1 MEKLKR
7 LINPAN
13 LFYAVFIACQLLPCA
28 TKESDEGLY
37 AVIAL
42 SIMEVVFIIL
52 TVSVPKQSSFTVIK
66 DVFAILFAFM
76 LAWMLITAKF
86 NIIPE
91 DIFKTPGVVAKQFAE
106 DYKRLFSDLISSM
119 TIVLIGYA
127 LAVLTAVPIGLL
139 LAWNARLGKAFS
151 HAANFLGS
159 IPPIVFIPYTLALM
173 PTFKSCSVFVI
184 FITAFWPILSGT
196 MSGVQNVEEKIIN
209 SAKVLNLGSVA
220 ILFQVM
226 LPASLPQIF
235 DGCNIALSLSF
246 ILLTS
251 AEMIGGDSGIGFY
264 IQYYANFGNFTR
276 IMVGIIFLGI
286 VVTSVTALVR
296 KLEMSLLKWK
306 K

>member
-1 MEKLKR
+1 MKKFKR
-7 LINPAN
+7 LINLAN
-13 LFYAVFIACQLLPCA
+13 LFYLIFIACQLLPDA
-28 TKESDEGLY
+28 TKKPGEGLY
-37 AVIAL
+37 ALVAL
-42 SIMEVVFIIL
+42 SLMEIGFVIVTF
-52 TVSVPKQSSFTVIK
+52 TVKKQNSFTLIK
-66 DVFAILFAFM
+66 DVFAILFGFM
-76 LAWMLITAKF
+76 LVWILLTAKF

-91 DIFKTPGVVAKQFAE
+91 DMFKAPGVVVKQFVA
-106 DYKRLFSDLISSM
+106 DYQRLFSDLISSI

-127 LAVLTAVPIGLL
+127 LAVITAVPIGLL

-151 HAANFLGS
+151 YAANFFGS
-159 IPPIVFIPYTLALM
+159 IPPIVFIPYTLALL
-173 PTFKSCSVFVI
+173 PTFKTCSVFVI

-209 SAKVLNLGSVA
+209 SAKVLNLSPAA

-251 AEMIGGDSGIGFY
+251 AEMIGGGSGIGFY

-286 VVTSVTALVR
+286 VVSVVTALVR
-296 KLEMSLLKWK
+296 KLEMRLLKWK